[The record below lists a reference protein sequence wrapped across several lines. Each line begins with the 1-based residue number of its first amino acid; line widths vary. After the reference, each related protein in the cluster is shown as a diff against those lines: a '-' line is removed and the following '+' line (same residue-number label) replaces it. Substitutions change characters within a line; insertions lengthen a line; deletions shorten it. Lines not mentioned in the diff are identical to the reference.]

1 MRHPKMM
8 YFAFFC
14 VLACSSHQSS
24 HATATGYSSS
34 QPPVEAPVS
43 SYDPDMPLH
52 TRGRFIVDANERRVK
67 LASVNWYGASDT
79 YMVPGGLDRAPLSHI
94 VAQIKALGFNSV
106 RLPFSNFMIHAKHVQ
121 DEAVAANPKLFGL
134 TPIGVYDRVVEALTD
149 AGIFVILNN
158 HTTHPMWCCS
168 YDHDGLWYTSDYS
181 EERWLDD
188 WAFMARRYIANTR
201 VVGADLRNE
210 IRVAKW
216 SGTFVPNAPNWGRG
230 PNDWRAAAERAGS
243 RVLSE
248 NPKLLIIVEGIN
260 FPRDH
265 LRGVYFDPV
274 RLPLANRLVYA
285 AHNYAFTAPSP
296 IGPTYGELDQ
306 AKFNALMH
314 QEWGFVATP
323 NQAFTAPVWVS
334 EFGESSH
341 TLDRS
346 WYAHIIEYLREGD
359 FDFAYWALNAGPKA
373 SGEEETFSLLTDD
386 WSSPLSDWRIAP
398 LKTLMRPRIGPGIEP
413 QWEDHPQNHF
423 AVQAFSD
430 GDTIQSSDRQDW
442 MPSAFKSRCREGE
455 RVVGLSIGKRAAQS
469 FAHGLLCSDYGL
481 ELGVGKLLT
490 LPNNDHNQG
499 DVGAH
504 TQGRDW
510 AEGAIK
516 MECALNSYVA
526 GAAQT
531 RRALKYWFAGVLCT
545 EASKPLGTQCH
556 SIDFLER
563 DNRSTEIP
571 GDWDPHMLKGQC
583 ALDEYT
589 AGVSATKGHVRS
601 LLCCK

>member
-1 MRHPKMM
+1 
-8 YFAFFC
+8 
-14 VLACSSHQSS
+14 
-24 HATATGYSSS
+24 
-34 QPPVEAPVS
+34 
-43 SYDPDMPLH
+43 
-52 TRGRFIVDANERRVK
+52 
-67 LASVNWYGASDT
+67 
-79 YMVPGGLDRAPLSHI
+79 
-94 VAQIKALGFNSV
+94 
-106 RLPFSNFMIHAKHVQ
+106 
-121 DEAVAANPKLFGL
+121 
-134 TPIGVYDRVVEALTD
+134 VVEALTD
-149 AGIFVILNN
+149 AGILVILNN

-188 WAFMARRYIANTR
+188 WGFMARRYLGNTR

-216 SGTFVPNAPNWGRG
+216 SGTFVPSAPNWGRG
-230 PNDWRAAAERAGS
+230 PNDWRAAAERAGAL
-243 RVLSE
+243 VLSE
-248 NPKLLIIVEGIN
+248 NPQLLIIVEGIN

-265 LRGVYFDPV
+265 LRGVYLDPV

-285 AHNYAFTAPSP
+285 AHNYSFTAPSP
-296 IGPTYGELDQ
+296 IGPTYGQLDQ
-306 AKFNALMH
+306 AKFNELMH
-314 QEWGFVATP
+314 KEWGFVVTP

-341 TLDRS
+341 TVDRS
-346 WYAHIIEYLREGD
+346 WYAHIIEYLHEGD

-373 SGEEETFSLLTDD
+373 SGEEETFSLLSDD

-398 LKTLMRPRIGPGIEP
+398 LKTLMRPRIGPGVEP
-413 QWEDHPQNHF
+413 QWEDQPQNHF
-423 AVQAFSD
+423 AVQTFSD
-430 GDTIQSSDRQDW
+430 GDSIQSSDRQDW
-442 MPSAFKSRCREGE
+442 MPNAFKSRCREGE
-455 RVVGLSIGKRAAQS
+455 RVVGLSIGKRAAQL
-469 FAHGLLCSDYGL
+469 FAHGVLCSDYGL
-481 ELGVGKLLT
+481 DLGIGKLLT
-490 LPNNDHNQG
+490 LSNNDHNQG
-499 DVGAH
+499 DVGTH

-531 RRALKYWFAGVLCT
+531 RRALKYWFAGVLCA
-545 EASKPLGTQCH
+545 EANKPLGTQCH
-556 SIDFLER
+556 SVDFFER
-563 DNRSTEIP
+563 DNRSVEIP

>member
-8 YFAFFC
+8 YLAFFC

-24 HATATGYSSS
+24 HATATGYSNIRPS
-34 QPPVEAPVS
+34 VGAPLS
-43 SYDPDMPLH
+43 SYDHEMPLH

-79 YMVPGGLDRAPLSHI
+79 YMVPGGLNRAPLTHI

-106 RLPFSNFMIHAKHVQ
+106 RLPFSNFMLHAKHVE
-121 DEAVAANPKLFGL
+121 DEAVAANPQLIGL
-134 TPIGVYDRVVEALTD
+134 TPIEVYDRVVEALTD
-149 AGIFVILNN
+149 AGILVILNN

-188 WAFMARRYIANTR
+188 WGFMARRYLANSR

-230 PNDWRAAAERAGS
+230 PNDWRAAAERAGA

-248 NPKLLIIVEGIN
+248 NPQLLIIVEGIN

-265 LRGVYFDPV
+265 LRGVYLDPV

-296 IGPTYGELDQ
+296 IGPTYGQLDQ
-306 AKFNALMH
+306 AKFNALVH
-314 QEWGFVATP
+314 QEWGFVVTP

-373 SGEEETFSLLTDD
+373 SGEEETFSLLSDD
-386 WSSPLSDWRIAP
+386 WSAPLSDWRIPP
-398 LKTLMRPRIGPGIEP
+398 LKTLMRPRIGPGVEP
-413 QWEDHPQNHF
+413 QWEDQPQNHF
-423 AVQAFSD
+423 AVQTFSD
-430 GDTIQSSDRQDW
+430 GDSSQSSDLQDW
-442 MPSAFKSRCREGE
+442 MPKAFKSRCREGE

-469 FAHGLLCSDYGL
+469 FAHGVLCSDYGL
-481 ELGVGKLLT
+481 DLGIGKLLT
-490 LPNNDHNQG
+490 LSNNNHNQG

-510 AEGAIK
+510 ADGAIK

-531 RRALKYWFAGVLCT
+531 RRSLKYWFAGVLCA
-545 EASKPLGTQCH
+545 EANKSLGTQCH
-556 SIDFLER
+556 SVDFFER
-563 DNRSTEIP
+563 DHRSAEIP
-571 GDWDPHMLKGQC
+571 GDWDPRMLKGQC

-589 AGVSATKGHVRS
+589 AGVSAAKGHVRS